1 MSDSLQPHGLYS
13 PWNSLGQN
21 TAVGSLSFLQGIF
34 PTQGLNLGL
43 WHSRQVLYQLSHK
56 GNPRILEWIAYPFSS
71 NSFRPSNWT
80 EVSCIAGEFFTNWA
94 IREAPPTPKKKQT
107 TEKWT
112 QKKKKERKKA
122 KQRGAQEQNQGWGT
136 AEWEDS
142 VIKLRKQP
150 KISNKAER
158 SSKSKFKSRL

>member
-71 NSFRPSNWT
+71 NSFQPSN
-80 EVSCIAGEFFTNWA
+80 
-94 IREAPPTPKKKQT
+94 
-107 TEKWT
+107 
-112 QKKKKERKKA
+112 
-122 KQRGAQEQNQGWGT
+122 
-136 AEWEDS
+136 
-142 VIKLRKQP
+142 
-150 KISNKAER
+150 
-158 SSKSKFKSRL
+158 